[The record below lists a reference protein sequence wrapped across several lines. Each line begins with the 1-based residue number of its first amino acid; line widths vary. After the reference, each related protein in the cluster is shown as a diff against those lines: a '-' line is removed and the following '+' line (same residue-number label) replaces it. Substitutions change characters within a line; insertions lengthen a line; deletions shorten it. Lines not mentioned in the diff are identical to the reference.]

1 MQRASEARKIGR
13 LPALARTPEHG
24 ARTRTPRTSQPW
36 DVALDESPLTGGLDS
51 LAMPTFARADVYG
64 DDGGQQGDQDT
75 DEDEE
80 FVPHNSDTDSDA
92 AYDDDAPDDA
102 YAAADLIVARSGAG
116 TVCEVSAVG
125 LPAVYVPLP
134 IGNGEQA
141 LNARPVVEAEGALL
155 VRDDAFGRAWVQ
167 RQLIPLAT
175 DPERLARMGEAAAR
189 FGVRD
194 ADVTMAGLVRSAAQE
209 GARR

>member
-102 YAAADLIVARSGAG
+102 YAAADLPEEAEAPSDQGGDDPGAG
-116 TVCEVSAVG
+116 AH
-125 LPAVYVPLP
+125 PAPSLR
-134 IGNGEQA
+134 QA
-141 LNARPVVEAEGALL
+141 ARPVEGG
-155 VRDDAFGRAWVQ
+155 RDRPPEPQRGVQGR
-167 RQLIPLAT
+167 RR
-175 DPERLARMGEAAAR
+175 RLRRARPDREEVLEG
-189 FGVRD
+189 
-194 ADVTMAGLVRSAAQE
+194 GLRLDRS
-209 GARR
+209 R

>member
-102 YAAADLIVARSGAG
+102 YAAADLIVARRPAG
-116 TVCEVSAVG
+116 LIATPV
-125 LPAVYVPLP
+125 
-134 IGNGEQA
+134 QA
-141 LNARPVVEAEGALL
+141 SRSSWNPSAEGM
-155 VRDDAFGRAWVQ
+155 W
-167 RQLIPLAT
+167 
-175 DPERLARMGEAAAR
+175 
-189 FGVRD
+189 
-194 ADVTMAGLVRSAAQE
+194 
-209 GARR
+209 GARRAIRSRPPSASSTCSIAWTPQ